1 MATVNKDF
9 KVKNGLIVEGT
20 TAKVNNFDILTKKQA
35 DQDYIVGLIGGTAT
49 SANTPETVV
58 KRDADGNFAAGTIT
72 ANITGNVTGTVS
84 SLSNHDTAD
93 LAENATNKYFTNQ
106 RAIDANTG
114 LWDTI
119 GDAAAA
125 QTAAQDFATDA
136 INALDTDDIEEGA
149 NHLYFT
155 NQRAIDAVGG
165 TIEGAID
172 LLDTDDIE
180 EGSTNLYYTDER
192 ARLAVDNG
200 DGLNYNSTT
209 GVFSAHLGNGLQISA
224 GGAIEI
230 DDSIV
235 VTETDLTTALTD
247 HDVASGVHGVDGDV
261 VGTTDAQTIS
271 NKTLGGDLAAG
282 GFQITNLG
290 TPNNSTDAATKGYVD
305 AVSEGLHVHPA
316 ARAAIL
322 TNVAIATALEN
333 GDTAGGVTL
342 ATGDRIL
349 LNGQTNGAENGIYVV
364 QASGQALRATDFDT
378 ATEVDSGDFIFV
390 SAGTYANTGWVQTLK
405 PATIGTDPI
414 SFTQFSGAG
423 TFTAGNGLDL
433 DGTVFSIDETVTA
446 TRSYVDGELDAH
458 IDLTDNVH
466 GVNGSVVGTSD
477 SQTLTNKTLGS
488 GTVLSADIDA
498 ANSYT
503 IKNLEE
509 PSANQDAATK
519 SYVDAAEADAL
530 FNANAYTDT
539 REGLI
544 TAAYEAYADQA
555 ELDAKAYADALT
567 TADVAEV
574 TNLYFTNQRAIDAV
588 GGTITGA
595 IDALNTDAIEEGATN
610 LYHTTARAKSAA
622 ADLLTG
628 ASLTNITITGTGA
641 GLTIT
646 AENGVADS
654 NTDQLAE
661 GTTNKYFTNARAVT
675 ALEAVVPNFTEV
687 DINSL
692 ATQVAAT
699 ITVPTA
705 SASNVAYS
713 FAHADYRSAEFLVKT
728 AYGNHTEISKVLLT
742 LDTSNNI
749 AMTEYGIVGTNG
761 ASMTV
766 SADIDGTNARLLVT
780 TANNSSTITVVG
792 TLLK

>member
-49 SANTPETVV
+49 SANTPDTVV
-58 KRDADGNFAAGTIT
+58 KRDANGNFAAGTIT
-72 ANITGNVTGTVS
+72 ADITGNVTGTVS

-119 GDAAAA
+119 GAAAAA
-125 QTAAQDFATDA
+125 QTAAEGFATSA
-136 INALDTDDIEEGA
+136 INLLTTSDIEEGS
-149 NHLYFT
+149 NLYFT

-172 LLDTDDIE
+172 LLTTSDIE
-180 EGSTNLYYTDER
+180 EGSRLYYTDER
-192 ARLAVDNG
+192 ARNAVSDG
-200 DGLNYNSTT
+200 DGLNYDVNT
-209 GVFSAHLGNGLQISA
+209 GVFSAHLGNGLEISN
-224 GGAIEI
+224 GAIRI

-235 VTETDLTTALTD
+235 ATETNLTD
-247 HDVASGVHGVDGDV
+247 AIAAHNNLSDAHGVTGEIL
-261 VGTTDAQTIS
+261 GTTDTQTVS
-271 NKTLGGDLAAG
+271 NKTLGSDLAAG

-290 TPNNSTDAATKGYVD
+290 TPTNGTDAATKAYVD

-322 TNVAIATALEN
+322 TNVSIATALEN

-342 ATGDRIL
+342 AAGDRIL

-364 QASGQALRATDFDT
+364 QSSGQALRATDFDT

-390 SAGTYANTGWVQTLK
+390 SSGTYANTGWVQTLK

-423 TFTAGNGLDL
+423 TFTAGNGLTL
-433 DGTVFSIDETVTA
+433 DGTEFSINESITA
-446 TRSYVDGELDAH
+446 TRSYVEGELDTHSDA
-458 IDLTDNVH
+458 TTGVH
-466 GVNGSVVGTSD
+466 GVAGNVVGTSD
-477 SQTLTNKTLGS
+477 NQTLTNKTLGS
-488 GTVLSADIDA
+488 GTVLSANIDA
-498 ANSYT
+498 ANTYT
-503 IKNLEE
+503 IANLEE
-509 PSANQDAATK
+509 PVNNQDAATK
-519 SYVDAAEADAL
+519 SYVDAAEADAVST
-530 FNANAYTDT
+530 ANAHTDA
-539 REGLI
+539 REIAI
-544 TAAYEAYADQA
+544 TAAYESYADDA
-555 ELDAKAYADALT
+555 EAAAIAHADALT
-567 TADVAEV
+567 TTDIAEG
-574 TNLYFTNQRAIDAV
+574 TSLYFTNQRAIDAV
-588 GGTITGA
+588 GGTIGDA
-595 IDALNTDAIEEGATN
+595 IDALNTDAIEEGTAN

>member
-1 MATVNKDF
+1 VATVNKNF
-9 KVKNGLIVEGT
+9 KVKNGLVVEGT
-20 TAKVNNFDILTKKQA
+20 TATVNNFDVLTKKQA

-49 SANTPETVV
+49 SANTPDTVV
-58 KRDADGNFAAGTIT
+58 KRDGSGNFAAGTIT
-72 ANITGNVTGTVS
+72 ATITGTVS
-84 SLSNHDTAD
+84 SLSNHDTDD
-93 LAENATNKYFTNQ
+93 LAEGANRLYFTNQ
-106 RAIDANTG
+106 RALDATSAAY
-114 LWDTI
+114 
-119 GDAAAA
+119 DAAGSASTA
-125 QTAAQDFATDA
+125 QTNAQNFATDA
-136 INALDTDDIEEGA
+136 INDLTTSHIEEGT
-149 NHLYFT
+149 NLYFT

-165 TIEGAID
+165 TIGDAID

-180 EGSTNLYYTDER
+180 EGATNLYYTDER

-209 GVFSAHLGNGLQISA
+209 GVFSAHLGNGLEFSL
-224 GGAIEI
+224 GGAIQI
-230 DDSIV
+230 DDSVV
-235 VTETDLTTALTD
+235 VTETDLTTALNN
-247 HDVASGVHGVDGDV
+247 HDVASGVHGVTGNV

-342 ATGDRIL
+342 VTGDRIL

-423 TFTAGNGLDL
+423 TYTAGNGLTL
-433 DGTVFSIDETVTA
+433 DGTVFSINETITA
-446 TRSYVDGELDAH
+446 TKSYVDEELDAH

-466 GVNGSVVGTSD
+466 GVTGTVVGTSD
-477 SQTLTNKTLGS
+477 SQTLTNKTLGA

-498 ANSYT
+498 VNSYT

-509 PSANQDAATK
+509 PTANQDAATK
-519 SYVDAAEADAL
+519 FYVDAAESA
-530 FNANAYTDT
+530 ANSYTDG
-539 REGLI
+539 EI
-544 TAAYEAYADQA
+544 TTALTTAQGYANTA
-555 ELDAKAYADALT
+555 EQNAKDYADALDT
-567 TADVAEV
+567 DDVAEGT
-574 TNLYFTNQRAIDAV
+574 TNKYFTNQRAIDAV
-588 GGTITGA
+588 GGTIGDA
-595 IDALNTDAIEEGATN
+595 INALDTDDIEEGSAN
-610 LYHTTARAKSAA
+610 LYYTSTRAKTAA
-622 ADLLTG
+622 AELLTG
-628 ASLTNITITGTGA
+628 ASKTNITITGTGA

-654 NTDQLAE
+654 TTTDLAE
-661 GTTNKYFTNARAVT
+661 GTNLYFTNARAVT
-675 ALEAVVPNFTEV
+675 ALEAVVPNFTAVE
-687 DINSL
+687 INSV
-692 ATQVAAT
+692 AKQVAAT
-699 ITVPTA
+699 LSAPTA
-705 SASNVAYS
+705 GIQTAFSW
-713 FAHADYRSAEFLVKT
+713 AHADYRSAEFLVKV
-728 AYGNHTEISKVLLT
+728 AYGDHSEISKVLVT
-742 LDTSNNI
+742 LDINNNI
-749 AMTEYGIVGTNG
+749 AITEYGIVGTNG
-761 ASMTV
+761 SASSI
-766 SADIDGTNARLLVT
+766 SASIDGADVDLIVDTE
-780 TANNSSTITVVG
+780 NNSSTVTVVG
-792 TLLK
+792 TLLA

>member
-1 MATVNKDF
+1 VATVNKNF
-9 KVKNGLIVEGT
+9 KVKNGLVVEGT
-20 TAKVNNFDILTKKQA
+20 TATVNNFDVLTKKQA

-49 SANTPETVV
+49 SANTPDTVV
-58 KRDADGNFAAGTIT
+58 KRDGSGNFAAGTIT
-72 ANITGNVTGTVS
+72 ATITGTVS
-84 SLSNHDTAD
+84 SLSNHDTDD
-93 LAENATNKYFTNQ
+93 LAEGANRLYFTNQ
-106 RAIDANTG
+106 RALDATSAAY
-114 LWDTI
+114 
-119 GDAAAA
+119 DAAGSASTA
-125 QTAAQDFATDA
+125 QTNAQNFATDA
-136 INALDTDDIEEGA
+136 INDLTTSHIEEGT
-149 NHLYFT
+149 NLYFT

-165 TIEGAID
+165 TIGDAID

-180 EGSTNLYYTDER
+180 EGATNLYYTDER

-209 GVFSAHLGNGLQISA
+209 GVFSAHLGNGLEFSL
-224 GGAIEI
+224 GGAIQI
-230 DDSIV
+230 DDSVV
-235 VTETDLTTALTD
+235 VTETVLTTALNN
-247 HDVASGVHGVDGDV
+247 HDVASGVHGVTGNV

-342 ATGDRIL
+342 VTGDRIL

-423 TFTAGNGLDL
+423 TYTAGNGLTL
-433 DGTVFSIDETVTA
+433 DGTVFSINETITA
-446 TRSYVDGELDAH
+446 TKSYVDEELDAH

-466 GVNGSVVGTSD
+466 GVTGTVVGTSD
-477 SQTLTNKTLGS
+477 SQTLTNKTLGA

-498 ANSYT
+498 VNSYT

-509 PSANQDAATK
+509 PTANQDAATK
-519 SYVDAAEADAL
+519 FYVDAAESA
-530 FNANAYTDT
+530 ANSYTDG
-539 REGLI
+539 EI
-544 TAAYEAYADQA
+544 TTALTTAQGYANTA
-555 ELDAKAYADALT
+555 EQNAKDYADALDT
-567 TADVAEV
+567 DDVAEGT
-574 TNLYFTNQRAIDAV
+574 TNKYFTNQRAIDAV
-588 GGTITGA
+588 GGTIGDA
-595 IDALNTDAIEEGATN
+595 INALDTDDIEEGSAN
-610 LYHTTARAKSAA
+610 LYYTSTRAKTAA
-622 ADLLTG
+622 AELLTG
-628 ASLTNITITGTGA
+628 ASKTNITITGTGA

-654 NTDQLAE
+654 TTTDLAE
-661 GTTNKYFTNARAVT
+661 GTNLYFTNARAVT
-675 ALEAVVPNFTEV
+675 ALEAVVPNFTAVE
-687 DINSL
+687 INSV
-692 ATQVAAT
+692 AKQVAAT
-699 ITVPTA
+699 LSAPTA
-705 SASNVAYS
+705 GIQTAFSW
-713 FAHADYRSAEFLVKT
+713 AHADYRSAEFLVKV
-728 AYGNHTEISKVLLT
+728 AYGDHSEISKVLVT
-742 LDTSNNI
+742 LDINNNI
-749 AMTEYGIVGTNG
+749 AITEYGIVGTNG
-761 ASMTV
+761 SASSI
-766 SADIDGTNARLLVT
+766 SASIDGADVDLIVDTE
-780 TANNSSTITVVG
+780 NNSSTVTVVG
-792 TLLK
+792 TLLA

>member
-1 MATVNKDF
+1 MATVNKNF
-9 KVKNGLIVEGT
+9 KVKNGLVVEGT
-20 TAKVNNFDILTKKQA
+20 TATVNNFDVLTKKQA

-49 SANTPETVV
+49 SANTPDTVV
-58 KRDADGNFAAGTIT
+58 KRDGSGNFAAGTIT
-72 ANITGNVTGTVS
+72 ATITGTVS
-84 SLSNHDTAD
+84 SLSNHDTDD
-93 LAENATNKYFTNQ
+93 LAEGANRLYFTNQ
-106 RAIDANTG
+106 RALDATSAAY
-114 LWDTI
+114 
-119 GDAAAA
+119 DAAGSASTA
-125 QTAAQDFATDA
+125 QTNAQNFATDA
-136 INALDTDDIEEGA
+136 INDLTTSHIEEGT
-149 NHLYFT
+149 NLYFT

-165 TIEGAID
+165 TIGDAID

-180 EGSTNLYYTDER
+180 EGATNLYYTDER

-209 GVFSAHLGNGLQISA
+209 GVFSAHLGNGLEFSL
-224 GGAIEI
+224 GGAIQI
-230 DDSIV
+230 DDSVV
-235 VTETDLTTALTD
+235 VTETVLTTALNN
-247 HDVASGVHGVDGDV
+247 HDVASGVHGVTGNV

-342 ATGDRIL
+342 VTGDRIL

-423 TFTAGNGLDL
+423 TYTAGNGLTL
-433 DGTVFSIDETVTA
+433 DGTVFSINETITA
-446 TRSYVDGELDAH
+446 TKSYVDEELDAH

-466 GVNGSVVGTSD
+466 GVTGTVVGTSD
-477 SQTLTNKTLGS
+477 SQTLTNKTLGA

-498 ANSYT
+498 VNSYT

-509 PSANQDAATK
+509 PTANQDAATK
-519 SYVDAAEADAL
+519 FYVDAAESA
-530 FNANAYTDT
+530 ANSYTDG
-539 REGLI
+539 EI
-544 TAAYEAYADQA
+544 TTALTTAQGYANTA
-555 ELDAKAYADALT
+555 EQNAKDYADALDT
-567 TADVAEV
+567 DDVAEGT
-574 TNLYFTNQRAIDAV
+574 TNKYFTNQRAIDAV
-588 GGTITGA
+588 GGTIGDA
-595 IDALNTDAIEEGATN
+595 INALDTDDIEEGSAN
-610 LYHTTARAKSAA
+610 LYYTSTRAKTAA
-622 ADLLTG
+622 AELLTG
-628 ASLTNITITGTGA
+628 ASKTNITITGTGA

-654 NTDQLAE
+654 TTTDLAE
-661 GTTNKYFTNARAVT
+661 GTNLYFTNARAVT
-675 ALEAVVPNFTEV
+675 ALEAVVPNFTAVE
-687 DINSL
+687 INSV
-692 ATQVAAT
+692 AKQVAAT
-699 ITVPTA
+699 LSAPTA
-705 SASNVAYS
+705 GIQTAFSW
-713 FAHADYRSAEFLVKT
+713 AHADYRSAEFLVKV
-728 AYGNHTEISKVLLT
+728 AYGDHSEISKVLVT
-742 LDTSNNI
+742 LDINNNI
-749 AMTEYGIVGTNG
+749 AITEYGIVGTNG
-761 ASMTV
+761 SASSI
-766 SADIDGTNARLLVT
+766 SASIDGADVDLIVDTE
-780 TANNSSTITVVG
+780 NNSSTVTVVG
-792 TLLK
+792 TLLA

>member
-1 MATVNKDF
+1 MATVNKNF
-9 KVKNGLIVEGT
+9 KVKNGLVVEGT
-20 TAKVNNFDILTKKQA
+20 TATVNNFDVLTKKQA
-35 DQDYIVGLIGGTAT
+35 DQDYIVSLIGGTAT
-49 SANTPETVV
+49 SANEANKVV
-58 KRDADGNFAAGTIT
+58 KRNADGDFAAGVIT
-72 ANITGNVTGTVS
+72 ADLIGDVTGTVS

-119 GDAAAA
+119 GAAATA
-125 QTAAQDFATDA
+125 QSNAETFATTA
-136 INALDTDDIEEGA
+136 INGLTTSDIEEGT
-149 NHLYFT
+149 NLYFT

-165 TIEGAID
+165 TIEDAID
-172 LLDTDDIE
+172 LINTDQIE

-192 ARLAVDNG
+192 ARLAVDSG

-209 GVFSAHLGNGLQISA
+209 GVFSAHLGNGLEIS
-224 GGAIEI
+224 GGAIQI

-235 VTETDLTTALTD
+235 VTETDLTTAISD
-247 HDVASGVHGVDGDV
+247 HNVASGVHGITGSV

-364 QASGQALRATDFDT
+364 QASGAALRAADFDT
-378 ATEVDSGDFIFV
+378 ATEIDSGDFIFV

-433 DGTVFSIDETVTA
+433 DGTVFSIDETITA
-446 TRSYVDGELDAH
+446 TRSYVDGQVDAH
-458 IDLTDNVH
+458 TGLTSAH
-466 GVNGSVVGTSD
+466 GVTGNVVGTSD
-477 SQTLTNKTLGS
+477 NQTLTNKTLGS

-509 PSANQDAATK
+509 PVANQDAATK
-519 SYVDAAEADAL
+519 FYVDAAEDSAL
-530 FNANAYTDT
+530 ASANIYTDN
-539 REGLI
+539 RETAI
-544 TAAYEAYADQA
+544 TTAYQAYADQA

-588 GGTITGA
+588 SGTITDA
-595 IDALNTDAIEEGATN
+595 INALDTDDIEEGATN
-610 LYHTTARAKSAA
+610 KYFLDSRAKTAA
-622 ADLLTG
+622 AALLTS
-628 ASLTNITITGTGA
+628 ANKTNIQITGDGS

-654 NTDQLAE
+654 TTTDLAE
-661 GTTNKYFTNARAVT
+661 GTNLYFTDVRAVN
-675 ALEAVVPNFTEV
+675 ALQAVVPNFTAVEL
-687 DINSL
+687 NSV
-692 ATQVAAT
+692 AKQVAAT
-699 ITVPTA
+699 LSAPTA
-705 SASNVAYS
+705 GVQTAFSW
-713 FAHADYRSAEFLVKT
+713 AHEDYRSAEFLVKV
-728 AYGNHTEISKVLLT
+728 AYGDHTEISKVLLT
-742 LDTSNNI
+742 LDVNNNI
-749 AMTEYGIVGTNG
+749 AITEYGIVGTNG
-761 ASMTV
+761 SAS
-766 SADIDGTNARLLVT
+766 SASATINGANVDLLVDT
-780 TANNSSTITVVG
+780 ENNNSTVTVVG
-792 TLLK
+792 TLLA

>member
-1 MATVNKDF
+1 MATVNKNF
-9 KVKNGLIVEGT
+9 KVKNGLVVEGT
-20 TAKVNNFDILTKKQA
+20 TATVNNFDVLTKKPA
-35 DQDYIVGLIGGTAT
+35 DQTYIIGLIGGAAT
-49 SANTPETVV
+49 PDNTPDTVV
-58 KRDADGNFAAGTIT
+58 LRDEDGSFSAEVITADGGFV
-72 ANITGNVTGTVS
+72 GNVTGTVS

-119 GDAAAA
+119 GAAAAA
-125 QTAAQDFATDA
+125 QTAAEGFATNA
-136 INALDTDDIEEGA
+136 INALDTDDIEEGST
-149 NHLYFT
+149 HLYFT
-155 NQRAIDAVGG
+155 NQRAIDAVGE
-165 TIEGAID
+165 TIEDAID
-172 LLDTDDIE
+172 LINTDQIE

-192 ARLAVDNG
+192 ARLAVDSG

-209 GVFSAHLGNGLQISA
+209 GVFSAHLGTGLEIS
-224 GGAIEI
+224 GGAIRI
-230 DDSIV
+230 DDSVV
-235 VTETDLTTALTD
+235 VTETDLTTALSD
-247 HDVASGVHGVDGDV
+247 HNVASGVHGITGSV

-290 TPNNSTDAATKGYVD
+290 TPTNGTDAATKAYVD

-433 DGTVFSIDETVTA
+433 DGTVFSIDETITA
-446 TRSYVDGELDAH
+446 TRSYVDGEVDAH
-458 IDLTDNVH
+458 TGLTSAH
-466 GVNGSVVGTSD
+466 GVTGNVVGTSD
-477 SQTLTNKTLGS
+477 IQTLTNKTLGS

-498 ANSYT
+498 VNSYT

-509 PSANQDAATK
+509 PVANQDAATK
-519 SYVDAAEADAL
+519 SYVDAAESGAL
-530 FNANAYTDT
+530 FDANAYTDL
-539 REGLI
+539 REIAI
-544 TAAYEAYADQA
+544 TTAYEAYADQA

-588 GGTITGA
+588 SGTITDA
-595 IDALNTDAIEEGATN
+595 INALDTDDIEEGATN
-610 LYHTTARAKSAA
+610 KYFLDSRAKTAA
-622 ADLLTG
+622 AALLTS
-628 ASLTNITITGTGA
+628 ATKNNIQITGDGS

-654 NTDQLAE
+654 TTDDLDE
-661 GTTNKYFTNARAVT
+661 GTTNKYFTDVRAVD
-675 ALEAVVPNFTEV
+675 ALEAVVPNFTAVEL
-687 DINSL
+687 NSV
-692 ATQVAAT
+692 AKQVAAT
-699 ITVPTA
+699 LSAPTA
-705 SASNVAYS
+705 GVQTAFSW
-713 FAHADYRSAEFLVKT
+713 AHEDYRSAEFLIKV
-728 AYGNHTEISKVLLT
+728 AYGDHTEISKVLLT
-742 LDTSNNI
+742 LDVNNNI
-749 AMTEYGIVGTNG
+749 SITEYGIVGTNG
-761 ASMTV
+761 SAS
-766 SADIDGTNARLLVT
+766 SASATINGANVELLVDT
-780 TANNSSTITVVG
+780 ENNNSTVTVVG
-792 TLLK
+792 TLLA

>member
-1 MATVNKDF
+1 MATVNKNF
-9 KVKNGLIVEGT
+9 KVKNGLVVEGT
-20 TAKVNNFDILTKKQA
+20 TATVNNFDVLTKKQA
-35 DQDYIVGLIGGTAT
+35 DQDYIVGLIGGSSD
-49 SANTPETVV
+49 SANTPNTVV
-58 KRDADGNFAAGTIT
+58 KRDANGNFAAGTIT
-72 ANITGNVTGTVS
+72 ANLTGQVS
-84 SLSNHDTAD
+84 TLSNHDTAD
-93 LAENATNKYFTNQ
+93 LAEGTNLYFTDA
-106 RAIDANTG
+106 RAVTANTG

-119 GDAAAA
+119 GAAATA
-125 QTAAQDFATDA
+125 QSNAETFATDA
-136 INALDTDDIEEGA
+136 INALTTSDIEEGT
-149 NHLYFT
+149 NLYFT

-165 TIEGAID
+165 TIEDAID
-172 LLDTDDIE
+172 LINTDQIE

-209 GVFSAHLGNGLQISA
+209 GVFSAHLGNGLEIS
-224 GGAIEI
+224 GGAIRI

-235 VTETDLTTALTD
+235 ATETDLTNAINA
-247 HDVASGVHGVDGDV
+247 HDVASGVHGVTGSV

-290 TPNNSTDAATKGYVD
+290 TPTNGTDAATKAYVD

-423 TFTAGNGLDL
+423 TFTAGNGLLL
-433 DGTVFSIDETVTA
+433 DGTVFEIDETITA
-446 TRSYVDGELDAH
+446 TVSYVDGEVDAH
-458 IDLTDNVH
+458 TGLTSAH
-466 GVNGSVVGTSD
+466 GVTGNVVGTSD
-477 SQTLTNKTLGS
+477 TQTLTNKTLGS

-519 SYVDAAEADAL
+519 FYVDAAENSALASANNYTDNREIAITTAYEAYADQAEID
-530 FNANAYTDT
+530 AKAYTDT
-539 REGLI
+539 RETAI
-544 TAAYEAYADQA
+544 TTAYQAYADQA
-555 ELDAKAYADALT
+555 ELDAKAYADALDT
-567 TADVAEV
+567 DDVAEGSA
-574 TNLYFTNQRAIDAV
+574 NLYFTATRAKTAAAQL
-588 GGTITGA
+588 ITGA
-595 IDALNTDAIEEGATN
+595 T
-610 LYHTTARAKSAA
+610 K
-622 ADLLTG
+622 
-628 ASLTNITITGTGA
+628 TNIVITGDEN

-654 NTDQLAE
+654 DTDDLDE
-661 GTTNKYFTNARAVT
+661 GTTNLYFTDVRAVD
-675 ALEAVVPNFTEV
+675 ALEAVVPNFTAVEL
-687 DINSL
+687 NSV
-692 ATQVAAT
+692 AKQVAAT
-699 ITVPTA
+699 LSAPTA
-705 SASNVAYS
+705 GVQTAFSW
-713 FAHADYRSAEFLVKT
+713 AHSDYRSAEFLVKV
-728 AYGNHTEISKVLLT
+728 AYGDHTEISKVLLT
-742 LDTSNNI
+742 LDINNNI
-749 AMTEYGIVGTNG
+749 AITEYGIVGTNG
-761 ASMTV
+761 SASSI
-766 SADIDGTNARLLVT
+766 SATIDGTDVDLLVDT
-780 TANNSSTITVVG
+780 ENNTSTITVVG
-792 TLLK
+792 TLLA